1 MQTEAERFEKLQTKR
16 VGEDSILSH
25 SALCVCGV
33 CLLLLSPLTHTHWRS
48 HQRAW
53 WETEETR
60 MILNSN
66 SRSETEKANIHINS
80 SRVPTET
87 HSNFVCCF
95 PVKRVVIGNSQAG
108 GGGGTTWSFSFRFQL
123 NFSTRLPRSI
133 WRLHER
139 KFRQSVSSHN
149 LFVFFFFFYKRH
161 DTQNMFH
168 RNYYSVCGCIA
179 LSKKQTIIF
188 QSFLFS
194 VEGERY
200 NIILGAAVV
209 VELQRQP
216 SQRNRCH
223 GPFIFYFSG

>member
-1 MQTEAERFEKLQTKR
+1 MRIDYSSYLNSRRELPMQTEAERFEKLQTKR

-25 SALCVCGV
+25 SALCVVCGV

-139 KFRQSVSSHN
+139 KSTARAFRRTTY
-149 LFVFFFFFYKRH
+149 FFFFLFLLQTTRH
-161 DTQNMFH
+161 TK
-168 RNYYSVCGCIA
+168 YVS
-179 LSKKQTIIF
+179 
-188 QSFLFS
+188 
-194 VEGERY
+194 
-200 NIILGAAVV
+200 
-209 VELQRQP
+209 
-216 SQRNRCH
+216 
-223 GPFIFYFSG
+223 